1 LVRRLARPNVG
12 HNEFFGDKQPL
23 FTLLPSGGRLGNPS
37 LQRFAVTLDRVLPP
51 RRLETSLEAY
61 ANDNVPLKRAILTSM
76 LTGVAELLDDEGEDE
91 RELHPLRSDGPKG
104 RRVALLIL
112 R

>member
-1 LVRRLARPNVG
+1 MARKASFQAHPRL
-12 HNEFFGDKQPL
+12 FGQ
-23 FTLLPSGGRLGNPS
+23 F
-37 LQRFAVTLDRVLPP
+37 LQRFAVILDRVLSP

-61 ANDNVPLKRAILTSM
+61 ANDNVPLKRAILTSK
-76 LTGVAELLDDEGEDE
+76 LTGVAELLVDEGEDE

-104 RRVALLIL
+104 RRVALLVL

>member
-1 LVRRLARPNVG
+1 VFL
-12 HNEFFGDKQPL
+12 
-23 FTLLPSGGRLGNPS
+23 

-61 ANDNVPLKRAILTSM
+61 ANDNVPLKRAILTSK
-76 LTGVAELLDDEGEDE
+76 LTGVAELLVDEGEDE

-104 RRVALLIL
+104 AKGCPSRSKIILLVQH
-112 R
+112 